1 MHVIRYLEL
10 NIPLTANEIIFN
22 EFLIMNKLSFDYQH
36 VFLRL
41 TLS

>member
-1 MHVIRYLEL
+1 MYVIRYLEL
-10 NIPLTANEIIFN
+10 NIPLTTNAIIFN
-22 EFLIMNKLSFDYQH
+22 EFLIMNKFNFDYQH